1 MANNTVQFTI
11 NLNGNAV
18 SGVAKLDQGVTQLD
32 AGMNRLRGTAE
43 KVNGSMDRLG
53 KSAFRLNNILSVAG
67 MVIGRVS
74 SSMKAFTEANQAQQ
88 EAETKLARVMRNTMD
103 ASDNEIQSIKDLT
116 AAQQK
121 LGVIGDEVQ
130 LAGAQELGMFL
141 SQSESFK
148 QLIPAMNDL
157 TAKQHGLKA
166 TQEQSAQVAAMMGKA
181 MKGNT
186 MMLERAGI
194 EFTEAQKKILKFGN
208 EEERAATLAEAMEKQ
223 VGGMNEALAN
233 TPEGKLKQAQDRMG
247 DIKET
252 AGNIFNSLKMAA
264 LPALN
269 VAMEFLERIAA
280 RVKGL
285 ADRIAASP
293 IAQKAAEA
301 MRMILDELWTLT
313 EKIFSALR
321 PVLNVLVNA
330 AGHFKEI
337 LDGTWGVIVDK
348 VHPALEKV
356 TQSIARIVA
365 GVVDWITSSEITMD
379 IFRQGWF
386 IIGLISDVISF
397 IFNVLEKVINYVVIP
412 ILRLIDMG
420 YAKLKSIVDWLVGLV
435 SKAGAWFA
443 QKMHPV
449 VEWFEKLQDFVR
461 RIVNR
466 ISDWLGKL
474 FNPLLKFWESISGN
488 RMELVSGNNPEWG
501 GGGTMGTLV
510 QTVNTGLDAGGG
522 SGGGGFKE
530 TASKSA
536 TATATG
542 GTRSTTVNI
551 NLGKMVESIVFN
563 GGYEQK
569 EQDMEQRLA
578 AMLSRILGMA
588 EATAG

>member
-11 NLNGNAV
+11 NINGNAV
-18 SGVAKLDQGVTQLD
+18 SGVAKLDQGVNHLD
-32 AGMNRLRGTAE
+32 AGMNRLRGTAD

-88 EAETKLARVMRNTMD
+88 EAETKLAQVMRNTMD
-103 ASDNEIQSIKDLT
+103 ASDDEIQSIKDLAT
-116 AAQQK
+116 AQQK

-130 LAGAQELGMFL
+130 LAGAQELGTYL
-141 SQSESFK
+141 EKTESLK
-148 QLIPAMNDL
+148 KLVPVMNDML
-157 TAKQHGLKA
+157 AQQYGLNA
-166 TQEQSAQVAAMMGKA
+166 TQEQAVTIGSMMGKVMEGQVGA
-181 MKGNT
+181 LSRYGYKFDKAQEKLLKYG
-186 MMLERAGI
+186 
-194 EFTEAQKKILKFGN
+194 TEEQKV
-208 EEERAATLAEAMEKQ
+208 ATLAEVISES

-233 TPEGKLKQAQDRMG
+233 TPEGKLKQAQNRLG

-252 AGNIFNSLKMAA
+252 VGNIFNSLKMAA

-337 LDGTWGVIVDK
+337 LDGTWGVIVNK

-379 IFRQGWF
+379 IFRQGWA
-386 IIGLISDVISF
+386 IIGAVSDVIAF

-435 SKAGAWFA
+435 SRAGAWFA

-488 RMELVSGNNPEWG
+488 RMELIGGNNPEWG
-501 GGGTMGTLV
+501 GGSTMGTLV
-510 QTVNTGLDAGGG
+510 QTVNAGIDAGGG
-522 SGGGGFKE
+522 GGIGGLKE

-542 GTRSTTVNI
+542 GTRNTTINI
-551 NLGKMVESIVFN
+551 NLGKMVESINFN
-563 GGYEQK
+563 GGYEEN
-569 EQDMEQRLA
+569 EQNMENRLA
-578 AMLSRILGMA
+578 EMLNRILGMA

>member
-11 NLNGNAV
+11 NLNGNAI
-18 SGVAKLDQGVTQLD
+18 SGVAKLDQGVGKLD
-32 AGMNRLRGTAE
+32 AGMNRLRGTAD
-43 KVNGSMDRLG
+43 KVNGAMDRIG

-74 SSMKAFTEANQAQQ
+74 SSMRAFTEANQAQQ

-103 ASDNEIQSIKDLT
+103 ASDDEIQSIKDLAT
-116 AAQQK
+116 AQQK

-130 LAGAQELGMFL
+130 LAGAQELGTYLEKTDSLKKLM
-141 SQSESFK
+141 
-148 QLIPAMNDL
+148 PVMNDML
-157 TAKQHGLKA
+157 AQQYGLNA
-166 TQEQSAQVAAMMGKA
+166 TQEQAVTIGSMMGKVMEGQTGA
-181 MKGNT
+181 LSRYGYK
-186 MMLERAGI
+186 
-194 EFTEAQKKILKFGN
+194 FTKAQEQLLKYGT
-208 EEERAATLAEAMEKQ
+208 EEQRVATLAEVVGES
-223 VGGMNEALAN
+223 VGGMNEALAA
-233 TPEGKLKQAQDRMG
+233 TPEGKLKQAQNRLG

-269 VAMEFLERIAA
+269 VAMELLERIAA
-280 RVKGL
+280 RVKSL
-285 ADRIAASP
+285 ADRVAASP
-293 IAQKAAEA
+293 IAGKAAEA
-301 MRMILDELWTLT
+301 LRMILDQLEGLSDRL
-313 EKIFSALR
+313 FSAFR

-330 AGHFKEI
+330 AGHFKQI
-337 LDGTWGVIVDK
+337 LDGTWGVIVNK

-379 IFRQGWF
+379 IFRQGWA
-386 IIGLISDVISF
+386 IIGAVSDVIAF
-397 IFNVLEKVINYVVIP
+397 IFNVLEKVVNYVVIP
-412 ILRLIDMG
+412 IIRLIDMG

-461 RIVNR
+461 RIVDR

-488 RMELVSGNNPEWG
+488 RMELIGGSNPAWG
-501 GGGTMGTLV
+501 GGNTMGTLV
-510 QTVNTGLDAGGG
+510 QTVNAGIDAGGG
-522 SGGGGFKE
+522 GGVGGLKE

-542 GTRSTTVNI
+542 GTRNTTINI
-551 NLGKMVESIVFN
+551 NLGKMVESINFN
-563 GGYEQK
+563 GGYEEN
-569 EQDMEQRLA
+569 EQNMENRLA
-578 AMLSRILGMA
+578 EMLNRILGMA

>member
-11 NLNGNAV
+11 NINGNAV
-18 SGVAKLDQGVTQLD
+18 SGVAKLDQGVNHLD
-32 AGMNRLRGTAE
+32 AGMNRLRGTAD

-103 ASDNEIQSIKDLT
+103 ASDNEIQSIKDLA

-121 LGVIGDEVQ
+121 LGIIGDEVQ
-130 LAGAQELGMFL
+130 LAGAQELGTYL
-141 SQSESFK
+141 EKTESLK
-148 QLIPAMNDL
+148 KLVPVMNDML
-157 TAKQHGLKA
+157 AQQYGLNA
-166 TQEQSAQVAAMMGKA
+166 TQEQAVTIGSMMGKVMEGQVGA
-181 MKGNT
+181 LSRYGYKFDKAQEKLLKYG
-186 MMLERAGI
+186 
-194 EFTEAQKKILKFGN
+194 TEEQKV
-208 EEERAATLAEAMEKQ
+208 ATLAEVISES

-233 TPEGKLKQAQDRMG
+233 TPEGKLKQAQNRLG

-337 LDGTWGVIVDK
+337 LDGTWGVIVNK

-356 TQSIARIVA
+356 TQSTARIVA

-379 IFRQGWF
+379 IFRQGWA
-386 IIGLISDVISF
+386 IIGAVSDVIAF

-510 QTVNTGLDAGGG
+510 QTVNAGLDAGGG

-551 NLGKMVESIVFN
+551 NLGKMVESITFN
-563 GGYEQK
+563 GGFNEN

-578 AMLSRILGMA
+578 EMFSRILGMA

>member
-11 NLNGNAV
+11 NVNGNAIKGV
-18 SGVAKLDQGVTQLD
+18 SQLDKGVSQLD

-103 ASDNEIQSIKDLT
+103 ASDDEIQSIKDLT

-130 LAGAQELGMFL
+130 LAGAQELGTYL
-141 SQSESFK
+141 EKTDSLK
-148 QLIPAMNDL
+148 KLVPVMNDML
-157 TAKQHGLKA
+157 AQQYGLNA
-166 TQEQSAQVAAMMGKA
+166 TQEQAVTIGSMMGKVMEGQTGA
-181 MKGNT
+181 LSRYGYK
-186 MMLERAGI
+186 
-194 EFTEAQKKILKFGN
+194 FTKAQEQLLKYGT
-208 EEERAATLAEAMEKQ
+208 EEQRVATLAEVVGESI
-223 VGGMNEALAN
+223 GGMNEALAN
-233 TPEGKLKQAQDRMG
+233 TPEGKLKQAQNRMG

-252 AGNIFNSLKMAA
+252 AGNIINSLKVAA
-264 LPALN
+264 LPVLN
-269 VAMEFLERIAA
+269 VAMELLERIAA
-280 RVKGL
+280 RAKSL
-285 ADRIAASP
+285 ADRIASSP
-293 IAQKAAEA
+293 IAGKAAEA
-301 MRMILDELWTLT
+301 MRMILTELEALT
-313 EKIFSALR
+313 GKVFAALR

-330 AGHFKEI
+330 ASHFKEI
-337 LDGTWGVIVDK
+337 LDGTWGVIVAK

-365 GVVDWITSSEITMD
+365 GVIDWITSSEITMD

-435 SKAGAWFA
+435 NRAGEWFA

-449 VEWFEKLQDFVR
+449 VEWFEKLQDFVL

-466 ISDWLGKL
+466 ISEWLGDL

-488 RMELVSGNNPEWG
+488 RMELVSGGNPQWGG

-510 QTVNTGLDAGGG
+510 QTVNDGLDAGSGNG
-522 SGGGGFKE
+522 SGLKE

-551 NLGKMVESIVFN
+551 SLGKMVESIVFN
-563 GGYEQK
+563 GGYEDN

>member
-11 NLNGNAV
+11 NVNGNANKGV
-18 SGVAKLDQGVTQLD
+18 SQLD
-32 AGMNRLRGTAE
+32 KGVSQLSINMNRLRGTAE

-67 MVIGRVS
+67 MVIGRAS

-103 ASDNEIQSIKDLT
+103 ASADEVQSIKDLT

-141 SQSESFK
+141 SQSESLK

-208 EEERAATLAEAMEKQ
+208 EEERATTLAEAMEKQ
-223 VGGMNEALAN
+223 VGGMNETLAAM
-233 TPEGKLKQAQDRMG
+233 PEGKLKSAANRLG

-252 AGNIFNSLKMAA
+252 AGSIINSLKVAA

-280 RVKGL
+280 RAKSL

-293 IAQKAAEA
+293 IAGKAAEA
-301 MRMILDELWTLT
+301 MRMILTELEALT
-313 EKIFSALR
+313 GKVFAALR
-321 PVLNVLVNA
+321 PVFNVLVNA

-337 LDGTWGVIVDK
+337 LDGTWGVIVSK

-365 GVVDWITSSEITMD
+365 GVLDWITSSEITMD

-386 IIGLISDVISF
+386 IIGLISDIIAF

-461 RIVNR
+461 RIVDR
-466 ISDWLGKL
+466 ISEWLGKL

-488 RMELVSGNNPEWG
+488 RMELIGGNNPEWG
-501 GGGTMGTLV
+501 GNNTMGTLA
-510 QTVNTGLDAGGG
+510 QTVNAGIDAG
-522 SGGGGFKE
+522 SGGGGGGLKE

-536 TATATG
+536 SATATG

-563 GGYEQK
+563 GGYEEN
-569 EQDMEQRLA
+569 EQDMEQRLT

>member
-11 NLNGNAV
+11 NVNGNAIKGV
-18 SGVAKLDQGVTQLD
+18 SQLDKGVSQLD

-103 ASDNEIQSIKDLT
+103 ASDDEIQSIKDLT

-223 VGGMNEALAN
+223 VGGMNEALAA
-233 TPEGKLKQAQDRMG
+233 TPEGKLKSAANRIG

-252 AGNIFNSLKMAA
+252 AGSIINSLKVAA
-264 LPALN
+264 LPVLN

-280 RVKGL
+280 RAKSL
-285 ADRIAASP
+285 ADRIASSP
-293 IAQKAAEA
+293 IAGKAAEA
-301 MRMILDELWTLT
+301 MRMILTELEALT
-313 EKIFSALR
+313 GKVFAALR

-330 AGHFKEI
+330 ASHFKEI
-337 LDGTWGVIVDK
+337 LDGTWGVIVAK

-365 GVVDWITSSEITMD
+365 GVIDWITSSEITMD

-435 SKAGAWFA
+435 NRAGEWFA

-449 VEWFEKLQDFVR
+449 VEWFEKLQDFVL

-466 ISDWLGKL
+466 ISEWLGDL

-488 RMELVSGNNPEWG
+488 RMELVSGGNPQWGG

-510 QTVNTGLDAGGG
+510 QTVNDGLDAGSGNG
-522 SGGGGFKE
+522 SGLKE

-551 NLGKMVESIVFN
+551 SLGKMVESIVFN
-563 GGYEQK
+563 GGYEEN

>member
-11 NLNGNAV
+11 NINGNAV
-18 SGVAKLDQGVTQLD
+18 SGVAKLDQGVNHLD
-32 AGMNRLRGTAE
+32 AGMNRLRGTAD

-88 EAETKLARVMRNTMD
+88 EAETKLAQVMRNTMD
-103 ASDNEIQSIKDLT
+103 ASDNEIQSIKDLA

-121 LGVIGDEVQ
+121 LGIIGDEVQ
-130 LAGAQELGMFL
+130 LAGAQELGTYL
-141 SQSESFK
+141 EKTESLK
-148 QLIPAMNDL
+148 KLVPVMNDML
-157 TAKQHGLKA
+157 AQQYGLNA
-166 TQEQSAQVAAMMGKA
+166 TQEQAVTIGSMMGKVMEGQVGA
-181 MKGNT
+181 LSRYGYKFDKAQEKLLKYG
-186 MMLERAGI
+186 
-194 EFTEAQKKILKFGN
+194 TEEQKV
-208 EEERAATLAEAMEKQ
+208 ATLAEVISES

-233 TPEGKLKQAQDRMG
+233 TPEGKLKQAQNRLG

-252 AGNIFNSLKMAA
+252 AGNIFNSLKVAA

-337 LDGTWGVIVDK
+337 LDGTWGVIVNK

-379 IFRQGWF
+379 IFRQGWA
-386 IIGLISDVISF
+386 IIGAVSDVIAF

-510 QTVNTGLDAGGG
+510 QTVNAGLDAGGG

-551 NLGKMVESIVFN
+551 NLGKMVESITFN
-563 GGYEQK
+563 GGFNEN

-578 AMLSRILGMA
+578 EMFSRILGMA

>member
-11 NLNGNAV
+11 NLNGNAI
-18 SGVAKLDQGVTQLD
+18 SGVAKLDQGVGKLD
-32 AGMNRLRGTAE
+32 AGMNRLRGTAD
-43 KVNGSMDRLG
+43 KVNGAMDRIG

-74 SSMKAFTEANQAQQ
+74 SSMRAFTEANQAQQ

-103 ASDNEIQSIKDLT
+103 ASDDEIQSIKDLAT
-116 AAQQK
+116 AQQK

-130 LAGAQELGMFL
+130 LAGAQELGTYLEKTDSLKKLM
-141 SQSESFK
+141 
-148 QLIPAMNDL
+148 PVMNDML
-157 TAKQHGLKA
+157 AQQYGLNA
-166 TQEQSAQVAAMMGKA
+166 TQEQAVTIGSMMGKVMEGQTGA
-181 MKGNT
+181 LSRYGYK
-186 MMLERAGI
+186 
-194 EFTEAQKKILKFGN
+194 FTKAQEQLLKYGT
-208 EEERAATLAEAMEKQ
+208 EEQRVATLAEVVGES
-223 VGGMNEALAN
+223 VGGMNEALAA
-233 TPEGKLKQAQDRMG
+233 TPEGKLKQAQNRLG

-252 AGNIFNSLKMAA
+252 AGNIFNSMKMAA

-269 VAMEFLERIAA
+269 VAMELLERIAA
-280 RVKGL
+280 RVKSL

-293 IAQKAAEA
+293 IAGKAAEA
-301 MRMILDELWTLT
+301 LRMILDQLEGLSERL
-313 EKIFSALR
+313 FSAFR

-330 AGHFKEI
+330 AGHFKQI
-337 LDGTWGVIVDK
+337 LDGTWGVIVNK

-379 IFRQGWF
+379 IFRQGWA
-386 IIGLISDVISF
+386 IIGAVSDVIAF
-397 IFNVLEKVINYVVIP
+397 IFNVLEKVVNYVVIP
-412 ILRLIDMG
+412 IIRLIDMG

-461 RIVNR
+461 RIVDR

-488 RMELVSGNNPEWG
+488 RMELIGGSNPAWG
-501 GGGTMGTLV
+501 GGNTMGTLV
-510 QTVNTGLDAGGG
+510 QTVNAGIDAGG
-522 SGGGGFKE
+522 SGVGGLKE

-542 GTRSTTVNI
+542 GTRNTTINI
-551 NLGKMVESIVFN
+551 NLGKMVESINFN
-563 GGYEQK
+563 GGYEEN
-569 EQDMEQRLA
+569 EQNMEDRLA
-578 AMLSRILGMA
+578 EMLNRILGMA

>member
-11 NLNGNAV
+11 NVNGNAIKGV
-18 SGVAKLDQGVTQLD
+18 SQLDKGVSQLD

-74 SSMKAFTEANQAQQ
+74 SSMKAFTEANLAQQ

-103 ASDNEIQSIKDLT
+103 ASDDEIQSIKDLT

-130 LAGAQELGMFL
+130 LAGAQELGTYL
-141 SQSESFK
+141 EKTDSLK
-148 QLIPAMNDL
+148 KLVPVMNDML
-157 TAKQHGLKA
+157 AQQYGLNA
-166 TQEQSAQVAAMMGKA
+166 TQEQAVTIGSMMGKVMEGQTGA
-181 MKGNT
+181 LSRYGYK
-186 MMLERAGI
+186 
-194 EFTEAQKKILKFGN
+194 FTKAQEQLLKYGT
-208 EEERAATLAEAMEKQ
+208 EEQRVATLAEVVGES

-233 TPEGKLKQAQDRMG
+233 TPEGKLKQAQNRMG

-252 AGNIFNSLKMAA
+252 AGSIINSLKVAA
-264 LPALN
+264 LPVLN

-280 RVKGL
+280 RAKSL
-285 ADRIAASP
+285 ADRIASSP
-293 IAQKAAEA
+293 IAGKAAEA
-301 MRMILDELWTLT
+301 MRMILTELEALT
-313 EKIFSALR
+313 GKVFAALR

-330 AGHFKEI
+330 ASHFKEI
-337 LDGTWGVIVDK
+337 LDGTWGVIVAK

-365 GVVDWITSSEITMD
+365 GVIDWITSSEITMD

-435 SKAGAWFA
+435 NRAGEWFA

-449 VEWFEKLQDFVR
+449 VEWFEKLQDFVL

-466 ISDWLGKL
+466 ISEWLGDL

-488 RMELVSGNNPEWG
+488 RMELVSGGNPQWGG

-510 QTVNTGLDAGGG
+510 QTVNDGLDAGSGNG
-522 SGGGGFKE
+522 SGLKE

-551 NLGKMVESIVFN
+551 SLGKMVESIVFN
-563 GGYEQK
+563 GGYEEN